1 MALCLCSSLACA
13 AEIYPT
19 KPIRLIVPVAPGGGA
34 DITMR
39 IIGQKLFEAWGQQV
53 IVDNQKIIG
62 VRERQHKLAS
72 SSWCKSNTRKKW
84 RITLAPSHAYIIAR

>member
-1 MALCLCSSLACA
+1 MRIIRNGLTMALCLCSSLACA
-13 AEIYPT
+13 AEIYPI

-62 VRERQHKLAS
+62 VRHEWHLLKLS
-72 SSWCKSNTRKKW
+72 GMS
-84 RITLAPSHAYIIAR
+84 IF